1 MKGLFLP
8 RAWDRAKAAVSA
20 CSLEK
25 AQRGSTGG
33 TVGMGHAVLGRVQ
46 TRVRDLCSGQVPQG
60 PALCYS
66 SAMRRAQCGEQGH
79 APPRPGA
86 GSPCGAVQGTAAG
99 TTLPGVVFHQL
110 LHAAPQAPTLQT
122 PTSAPGRGMG
132 EIPPTCVR
140 CFPEVQCHLEGLGHS
155 QSHGLG
161 LCMRKRRNVCVLLP
175 CGPSSQDSPTAA
187 GSEGRQAP
195 RLPFSAEHTRGRP
208 ELGAVSVCPWRAAVP
223 RRRP

>member
-25 AQRGSTGG
+25 AQGEAQAW
-33 TVGMGHAVLGRVQ
+33 GHAVLGRVQ
-46 TRVRDLCSGQVPQG
+46 TRVRDLCSGQVLQV
-60 PALCYS
+60 PALCYG

-79 APPRPGA
+79 PPWPGA
-86 GSPCGAVQGTAAG
+86 GSPCGAVQRTAAG
-99 TTLPGVVFHQL
+99 TTLPCVVFHQL

-122 PTSAPGRGMG
+122 LTSAPGRGTG

-140 CFPEVQCHLEGLGHS
+140 CFPEVQCHLEGLGHG
-155 QSHGLG
+155 QSHSLG
-161 LCMRKRRNVCVLLP
+161 LCMRKRRNVCILLP
-175 CGPSSQDSPTAA
+175 SGPSSQDSPTAA
-187 GSEGRQAP
+187 GSESRQAP
-195 RLPFSAEHTRGRP
+195 RLPFSAEHTRRRP
-208 ELGAVSVCPWRAAVP
+208 ELGAVSVCPWGAAVP